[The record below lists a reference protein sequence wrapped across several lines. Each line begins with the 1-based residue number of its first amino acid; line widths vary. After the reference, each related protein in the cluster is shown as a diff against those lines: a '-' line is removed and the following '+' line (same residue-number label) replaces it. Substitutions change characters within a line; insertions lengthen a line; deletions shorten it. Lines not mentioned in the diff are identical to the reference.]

1 MQDLNQSKTR
11 KILIGVVIT
20 ILLISSGPRL
30 DSDLGHEWIVGDER
44 PLIIAHRGGSII
56 FPENTMVAFEG
67 AAKLGVD
74 VIEMDFQ
81 LTSDDKLVTMHD
93 DSVDRT
99 TNGTGLVRE
108 MNLEQIQNLDASTNF
123 LDIYGENPWNNSHLA
138 PLTIDQVLDR
148 FLDSPHRLSFEIK
161 NEGLEGE
168 IAAEVMY
175 DAIQIRQMEKR
186 VEIGSFHI
194 ESLHAIR
201 DISNGSIATSGAES
215 EIEKCILFPM
225 IQLDRWW
232 LDPGSASVLQ
242 IPMEWSGI
250 NLATKGIVD
259 RAHQHGQA
267 VQYWTINDRE
277 SMDHLIEIGADGIMT
292 DDPILLREAILDAGF
307 ELPESWEYNDS

>member
-1 MQDLNQSKTR
+1 
-11 KILIGVVIT
+11 
-20 ILLISSGPRL
+20 
-30 DSDLGHEWIVGDER
+30 
-44 PLIIAHRGGSII
+44 
-56 FPENTMVAFEG
+56 
-67 AAKLGVD
+67 
-74 VIEMDFQ
+74 
-81 LTSDDKLVTMHD
+81 
-93 DSVDRT
+93 
-99 TNGTGLVRE
+99 
-108 MNLEQIQNLDASTNF
+108 
-123 LDIYGENPWNNSHLA
+123 
-138 PLTIDQVLDR
+138 
-148 FLDSPHRLSFEIK
+148 
-161 NEGLEGE
+161 
-168 IAAEVMY
+168 MY

-242 IPMEWSGI
+242 IPMEWGGI